1 MEEQRA
7 GLLDKCDLDNAL
19 IHYLFNNDRYHLE
32 EETDMHPI
40 IDSMGDTSIVS
51 EYMYHFQAY
60 AGISFF
66 NFFDD
71 KGFYVRIFG
80 NTDKKE
86 IYYGYEYYE
95 DYYTSVRCINS
106 ILFDILFLFLMVK
119 KYFVVEN
126 RKKKIFKIR
135 KNDEEGINIF
145 NKRFL
150 LYIII
155 LLGFCGLLDLL
166 NSIDY
171 SNYFHYNSRNQ
182 ITFFNNI
189 RNLFFISIIFVSENI
204 FLNKANY
211 KHHYLGYFL
220 CFISLILMIIK
231 YSFKNIKSDISVFFI
246 YFECGFLLSSEIL
259 IEKKINFNY
268 YIDIYFICTI
278 EGIIGGIF
286 AFLYIYLIKDP
297 IYLYIKT
304 MFNKFDIKYIIVIS
318 FDCLITLFY
327 NISRLKIIEKNRPS
341 YNSIANI
348 LANFLICIYEYFYKN
363 KKDNIIH
370 YILSLL
376 FAIFGCFI
384 FAEVIV
390 LHFCNLDKYTFDIT
404 YKRGINEMKQM
415 NKDIENEK
423 EESVILN

>member
-1 MEEQRA
+1 M
-7 GLLDKCDLDNAL
+7 GKYLDFHYSNSFNYILMR
-19 IHYLFNNDRYHLE
+19 IISYLFRYIL
-32 EETDMHPI
+32 
-40 IDSMGDTSIVS
+40 
-51 EYMYHFQAY
+51 
-60 AGISFF
+60 
-66 NFFDD
+66 
-71 KGFYVRIFG
+71 R
-80 NTDKKE
+80 
-86 IYYGYEYYE
+86 
-95 DYYTSVRCINS
+95 DYYNIYFSNKNFK
-106 ILFDILFLFLMVK
+106 LFIIFFGESLSLFLFLMVK

-286 AFLYIYLIKDP
+286 ALI
-297 IYLYIKT
+297 YIK
-304 MFNKFDIKYIIVIS
+304 FFEKLSIYSYFIQLKKKNIIQYIFVIS
-318 FDCLITLFY
+318 FDCIITLFY
-327 NISRLKIIEKNRPS
+327 NISRLKIVENNRAS
-341 YNSIANI
+341 YNSIGNI
-348 LANFLICIYEYFYKN
+348 LANFLICIYDFIKDYIN
-363 KKDNIIH
+363 KKNYGNNIY
-370 YILSLL
+370 YILSSFSALL
-376 FAIFGCFI
+376 GCLIFC
-384 FAEVIV
+384 EVIV

-404 YKRGINEMKQM
+404 SKRGLIESIQMQTDTDNEE
-415 NKDIENEK
+415 KDE
-423 EESVILN
+423 